1 MWPMVGAL
9 QAWSPAVDRP
19 DLHSTRQ
26 PQSLPDTQGLSR
38 SCSCTWP
45 RMRRLSRPPSAATPP
60 PGAGGTSTGAAR
72 KGGAAPSCRPS
83 SLPSWEPCGLLPCSP
98 VNPCFLGAFV
108 GFGSFLGWN
117 LAFDGVDKGCLLRC
131 RQELA
136 RSCASTQGQG
146 CRPWHQHDCWHACVQ
161 CGWRCLSRPGL
172 RVQRG
177 FSSSIASM
185 AGMMGLT
192 SSCICL
198 LPSDP
203 HTGGSDVSFCGQYP
217 HIWGSISDA
226 ASLPAATWPGSWLVS
241 TLPLH

>member
-117 LAFDGVDKGCLLRC
+117 LAFDGVDKGCLNFGAGKSWHVLAPARRDRAAGLGISMTAGMHAC
-131 RQELA
+131 GVAGGASAGQASGSNEVLA
-136 RSCASTQGQG
+136 R
-146 CRPWHQHDCWHACVQ
+146 
-161 CGWRCLSRPGL
+161 
-172 RVQRG
+172 
-177 FSSSIASM
+177 
-185 AGMMGLT
+185 
-192 SSCICL
+192 
-198 LPSDP
+198 
-203 HTGGSDVSFCGQYP
+203 VS
-217 HIWGSISDA
+217 
-226 ASLPAATWPGSWLVS
+226 PAWLG
-241 TLPLH
+241 